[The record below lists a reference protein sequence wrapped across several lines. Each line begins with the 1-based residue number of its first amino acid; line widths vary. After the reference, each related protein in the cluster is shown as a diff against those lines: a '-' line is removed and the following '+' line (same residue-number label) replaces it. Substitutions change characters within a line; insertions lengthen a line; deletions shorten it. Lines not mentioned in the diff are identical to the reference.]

1 MSTSIIACST
11 LWFFETQKSAEFNK
25 HEYIYLKSKE
35 ELTLARV
42 EEIQPRYIFFPHWS
56 WIVPKD
62 IVERYECVCFHSTPL
77 PYGRGGSPIQNMIE
91 RGYKQTKV
99 TAFRMTAGL
108 DDGPIYFQRDVSLGG
123 SAEEIFAR
131 IASIMQEMI
140 PTLIDTCPEPKAQEG
155 EPTVFK
161 RRTPAQSELPKTSD
175 LEKIYDHIRMLDA
188 QGYPKAFLNY
198 GDLRLEFDDA
208 SMGED
213 SVTAR
218 VTFRGPKRDQKK

>member
-1 MSTSIIACST
+1 MSTNIIACST
-11 LWFFETQKSAEFNK
+11 PWFLETKKSTEFNK
-25 HEYIYLKSKE
+25 HEYVYVRSKE

-56 WIVPKD
+56 WIVPKE
-62 IVERYECVCFHSTPL
+62 IVERYECICFHSTPL

-91 RGYKQTKV
+91 RGHKQTKV
-99 TAFRMTAGL
+99 TALRMTAGL
-108 DDGPIYFQRDVSLGG
+108 DDGPIYFERDVSLGG

-198 GDLRLEFDDA
+198 GVLSLEFDDA
-208 SMGED
+208 SMSED

-218 VTFRGPKRDQKK
+218 VTFRGPKRDHGK